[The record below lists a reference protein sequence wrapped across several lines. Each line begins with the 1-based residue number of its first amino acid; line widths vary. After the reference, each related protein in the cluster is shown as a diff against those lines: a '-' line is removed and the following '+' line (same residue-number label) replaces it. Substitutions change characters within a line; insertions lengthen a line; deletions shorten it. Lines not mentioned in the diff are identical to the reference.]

1 MPGGAVVYIVVSP
14 SMNHLK
20 KLVLVYLVDPFIGAG
35 ETLFLLLRTA
45 LVLPHLF
52 FKRQETLTQMYLA
65 GFKSLFVVSIV
76 ATFTGMIISL
86 QTGLALLDFGQQD
99 LIGQVIVVTLTR
111 EMSPFMTALI
121 LSASV
126 GSAMAAEIG
135 TMKVSEE
142 IDALEVMSIDPIKY
156 LVLPRVIGFTI
167 MIPVLANYA
176 STLGIVGG
184 SLVANTQLGV
194 EFDTYYTLVL
204 EILKSKNGLK
214 DIWVGNFKAYIFG
227 LTISAI
233 SCHQGLS
240 AKGGAIGVGIA
251 VRQAVVQSFLF
262 VIIFG
267 YFLSAIFYR

>member
-1 MPGGAVVYIVVSP
+1 MQQ
-14 SMNHLK
+14 LK
-20 KLVLVYLVDPFIGAG
+20 QFVLTYFIDPFIGAG
-35 ETLFLLLRTA
+35 ETLFLLFRTGT
-45 LVLPHLF
+45 VLPHIY
-52 FKRQETLTQMYLA
+52 FKVPQTLSQMYQA
-65 GFKSLFVVSIV
+65 GFKSLFVVSVV

-142 IDALEVMSIDPIKY
+142 IDALEVMSIDPVKY
-156 LVLPRVIGFTI
+156 LVLPRIVGFTI
-167 MIPVLANYA
+167 MVGVLSNYA
-176 STLGIVGG
+176 SALGIIGG

-194 EFDTYYTLVL
+194 EFDTYFNLVI
-204 EILKSKNGLK
+204 EILRSKNGLK
-214 DIWVGNFKAYIFG
+214 DIWVGNFKSFIFG

-233 SCHQGLS
+233 SCQQGLT
-240 AKGGAIGVGIA
+240 AKGGAIGVGKA
-251 VRQAVVQSFLF
+251 VRQAVVHSFLF

-267 YFLSAIFYR
+267 YFLSALFYR